1 MKGVIVL
8 DKSWSDKEV
17 DLLKKIYPS
26 DISNEKL
33 LIKFPNRSLS
43 ALAHKAHNLGIKR
56 GKYFPES
63 RDGRKWTID
72 EINFVCAFYGQRDD
86 QWILDLIPNRS
97 IAAIKRIALKYHP
110 KKKRKKGFSHN
121 PSWNQL
127 EDTILLNN
135 YQKMTI
141 DELTHVLPSR
151 TYDGIRSRMQV
162 LKLKRGK
169 DFLKK
174 AKSGFMWTDKELK
187 ILKENKNKTVKEL
200 KLLLPNRSSDGIRGK
215 LKKLTSDMA

>member
-1 MKGVIVL
+1 MNILYKR
-8 DKSWSDKEV
+8 WSEKEV
-17 DLLKKIYPS
+17 NLLKKIYPS
-26 DISNEKL
+26 NIDNEKL
-33 LIKFPNRSLS
+33 LNKFPNRSLS

-56 GKYFPES
+56 GKYFPTN
-63 RDGRKWTID
+63 RTGKKWSED

-97 IAAIKRIALKYHP
+97 IAGIKRIALKYHP

-127 EDTILLNN
+127 EDAILLKN

-141 DELTHVLPSR
+141 DELTKLFPNR

-162 LKLKRGK
+162 LKLKRDK
-169 DFLKK
+169 SFLKK
-174 AKSGFMWTDKELK
+174 PKSGFMWTDKELQ
-187 ILKENKNKTVKEL
+187 ILKENQNKSVREL
-200 KLLLPNRSSDGIRGK
+200 RLMLPNRTLDAIRVK
-215 LKKLTSDMA
+215 LKKLTFDKV